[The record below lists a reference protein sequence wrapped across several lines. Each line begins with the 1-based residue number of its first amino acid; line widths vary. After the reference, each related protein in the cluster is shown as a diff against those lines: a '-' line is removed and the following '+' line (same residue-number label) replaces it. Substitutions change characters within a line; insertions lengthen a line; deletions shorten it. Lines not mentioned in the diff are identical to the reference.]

1 MKYGQFGHGGA
12 GIGSGSH
19 ASAENITV
27 SGGDVTATGGKS
39 GAVIGSGYNGT
50 ASNITVSGGK
60 VKAILNGR
68 YNTFPVGRGYKES
81 GSSLECKNNV
91 LNVPDNTK
99 VSFDTTLANSIT
111 YKNLFHSLDSCD
123 MSKEL
128 GFYVDEKGKL

>member
-1 MKYGQFGHGGA
+1 MEDADNITINSGTVIAKGGNGGA
-12 GIGSGSH
+12 GIGG
-19 ASAENITV
+19 
-27 SGGDVTATGGKS
+27 
-39 GAVIGSGYNGT
+39 GYNGT

-68 YNTFPVGRGYKES
+68 YNTFPIGRGYKES

-99 VSFDTTLANSIT
+99 VSFDTTLSNGIT
-111 YKNLFHSLDSCD
+111 YKNLFYSLDSCD

-128 GFYVDEKGKL
+128 GFCVDEKGKL